1 MQSIQQ
7 DSSSVKIN
15 FVDELPFLSS
25 QKLINEYA
33 QKVIPLK
40 VGSKLN
46 NSRNVQ
52 RFELK
57 WNDNAVSGGKRSE
70 MVYNSVTAKERWY
83 TFSTYLEDFI
93 SDSYSVIIF
102 QLHGVPD
109 KNEAYREP
117 NIAIAIQNNEYFL
130 RVIGDQNRI
139 TDKSKV
145 TTRYAKS
152 LGLIKDN
159 TWSNWVMHIKL
170 SYGKDGLL
178 EVWKDGKLV
187 HQEMGPN
194 CYNDRFL
201 PYLKFG
207 LYIPGWK
214 GLKKAPLAE
223 NRVIYFDNVIIK
235 E

>member
-33 QKVIPLK
+33 QKVIPLE

-57 WNDNAVSGGKRSE
+57 WNDDAVSGGKRSE
-70 MVYNSVTAKERWY
+70 MVYNSVTAKELWN
-83 TFSTYLEDFI
+83 TFGTYLEDFI

-117 NIAIAIQNNEYFL
+117 NIAIAINGFPP
-130 RVIGDQNRI
+130 I
-139 TDKSKV
+139 
-145 TTRYAKS
+145 A
-152 LGLIKDN
+152 
-159 TWSNWVMHIKL
+159 
-170 SYGKDGLL
+170 
-178 EVWKDGKLV
+178 
-187 HQEMGPN
+187 
-194 CYNDRFL
+194 
-201 PYLKFG
+201 
-207 LYIPGWK
+207 
-214 GLKKAPLAE
+214 
-223 NRVIYFDNVIIK
+223 
-235 E
+235 